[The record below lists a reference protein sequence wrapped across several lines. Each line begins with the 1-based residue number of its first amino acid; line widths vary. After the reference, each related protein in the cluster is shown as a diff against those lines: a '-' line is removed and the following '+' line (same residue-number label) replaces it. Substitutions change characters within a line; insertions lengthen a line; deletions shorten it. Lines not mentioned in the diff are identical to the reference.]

1 MRTPSCR
8 RTHATE
14 LLQAWSPICSQRFVI
29 LEDVRKLLVAEEIA
43 DAVRRSRPV
52 LQDPGGDSLGDLV
65 LEIALEDSGVL
76 GDDGVGALLN
86 LRSDVAC
93 QRIAHILN
101 ASGVG
106 HDRSKTEGNPLPS
119 ARQSSQRIARS
130 NSGRSRRALRLS
142 QRRLPRQLLRVRH
155 YEIRNGRTSRPPSAR
170 AMVASPDRAARRG
183 YLA

>member
-43 DAVRRSRPV
+43 DAVRRTRPV

-93 QRIAHILN
+93 QRIAHIL
-101 ASGVG
+101 
-106 HDRSKTEGNPLPS
+106 K
-119 ARQSSQRIARS
+119 
-130 NSGRSRRALRLS
+130 RRTL
-142 QRRLPRQLLRVRH
+142 
-155 YEIRNGRTSRPPSAR
+155 
-170 AMVASPDRAARRG
+170 ASPSFMPRPADIQNRVADAHEKVCPRSINTSPMSYVRREAWAGSRCHRAARGIRRRPRYRMQG
-183 YLA
+183 SRSHPGSDAGARRCADC